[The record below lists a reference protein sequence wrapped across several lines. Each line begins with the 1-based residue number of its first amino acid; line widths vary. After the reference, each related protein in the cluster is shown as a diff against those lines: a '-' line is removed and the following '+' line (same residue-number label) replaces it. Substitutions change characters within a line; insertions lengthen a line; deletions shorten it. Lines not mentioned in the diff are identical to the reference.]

1 MEPNIGV
8 NDLTE
13 AVLSEAEG
21 FRSIKLTDGDNTR
34 LKGAYRYLGGAHG
47 YCFRFYGRQLRKL
60 SGPSRSS
67 SMQIHVIKPD
77 DTR

>member
-1 MEPNIGV
+1 M
-8 NDLTE
+8 TE

-47 YCFRFYGRQLRKL
+47 YCFLGSMGANCANSADPAYHDPLDAGCDRQEGYDL
-60 SGPSRSS
+60 
-67 SMQIHVIKPD
+67 
-77 DTR
+77 